1 MKKCAFLT
9 IENTDGW
16 FIDDDL
22 VHEPLKKLGWSIEN
36 IAWKSMVDWNQF
48 DIVVMRST
56 WDYQND
62 IPRFLDTLEAI
73 ESSSATLFNSLE
85 TVRWNID
92 KGYLLELRN
101 QGVPIV
107 QTIKFDHLTERD
119 LQHALQEF
127 SNDEIIV
134 KPIVGANADDTFR
147 VSIATAPAKI
157 SEILNVFHAKSGFL
171 QPFVKSVVEEGEY
184 SVIYINGQIS
194 HVILKTVG
202 KGDFRVQEEHG
213 GGVVPVTDPDEHLK
227 ATAGQVIKH
236 VPFDTMYARVDLV
249 RTNDNRFA
257 LMELELIEPALY
269 FRFDKNSANRF
280 AEAIEG
286 RYESLKQSI

>member
-36 IAWKSMVDWNQF
+36 IAWKSNVDWNQF

-73 ESSSATLFNSLE
+73 ESSSAALFNSLE
-85 TVRWNID
+85 TVKWNID
-92 KGYLLELRN
+92 KGYLLELHN

-107 QTIKFDHLTERD
+107 PTVKFDHLTEGQIHNALKD
-119 LQHALQEF
+119 L
-127 SNDEIIV
+127 SKDEIIV
-134 KPIVGANADDTFR
+134 KPMVGANADDTYR
-147 VSIATAPAKI
+147 VSRAAAQEKI
-157 SEILNVFHAKSGFL
+157 PEILNVFQAKSGFL
-171 QPFVKSVVEEGEY
+171 QPFMKSVVEEGEY

-213 GGVVPVTDPDEHLK
+213 GGVVPVADPDEQLFT
-227 ATAGQVIKH
+227 TARQVMEH
-236 VPFDTMYARVDLV
+236 VPFETMYARVDLV
-249 RTNDNRFA
+249 RTSDSNFA

-269 FRFDKNSANRF
+269 FRFDENSADRF

-286 RYESLKQSI
+286 HYALRPQSM